1 MKDRKWWKNE
11 KCGVFCIQ
19 FVSVLT
25 GLGPNWMISH
35 FSIKKKKKKRKETNC
50 MASLEWLWF
59 WSCLWGG
66 RIWAVYKV
74 MTLLV
79 ADMKRFSVRLTLSPL
94 KSTCYIQMLL
104 RFPPLCLRAAAYL
117 SDRGR
122 CCGFQS
128 GGGWKLLWFGGSLSS
143 DHHRFALRPR
153 AGQPVALKAL
163 SVIRPDRLMS
173 RWRVPTNLDPSQT
186 SAVSFGSRFW

>member
-94 KSTCYIQMLL
+94 KSKCYIQMLL

-128 GGGWKLLWFGGSLSS
+128 GGVEAAVVWGVSRLGPPSVCSAASSRSTGGSE
-143 DHHRFALRPR
+143 
-153 AGQPVALKAL
+153 GAL
-163 SVIRPDRLMS
+163 SH
-173 RWRVPTNLDPSQT
+173 QT
-186 SAVSFGSRFW
+186 WQANESVKSPNKPGS

>member
-1 MKDRKWWKNE
+1 MMEKWEMWGFLHPV
-11 KCGVFCIQ
+11 CF
-19 FVSVLT
+19 SPHRT
-25 GLGPNWMISH
+25 GSKLDD
-35 FSIKKKKKKRKETNC
+35 FSFFHQKKKKKRKETNC

-79 ADMKRFSVRLTLSPL
+79 ADMKRFSVRLILSPL

-128 GGGWKLLWFGGSLSS
+128 GPPPQLAVEAAVVWGVSRLGPPSVCSAASSRSTGGSE
-143 DHHRFALRPR
+143 
-153 AGQPVALKAL
+153 GAL
-163 SVIRPDRLMS
+163 SH
-173 RWRVPTNLDPSQT
+173 QT
-186 SAVSFGSRFW
+186 WQANESVKSPNKPGS

>member
-1 MKDRKWWKNE
+1 MWA
-11 KCGVFCIQ
+11 
-19 FVSVLT
+19 SVVIVKLWRIENDGKMRNVGFFASSLFQSSQDWVQT
-25 GLGPNWMISH
+25 GWFLIFPS
-35 FSIKKKKKKRKETNC
+35 KKKKKKRKETNC

-128 GGGWKLLWFGGSLSS
+128 GGGGSCCGLGGLSARTTIGLLCGLEQVNRWLWRRSQSS
-143 DHHRFALRPR
+143 DLT
-153 AGQPVALKAL
+153 G
-163 SVIRPDRLMS
+163 
-173 RWRVPTNLDPSQT
+173 
-186 SAVSFGSRFW
+186 

>member
-11 KCGVFCIQ
+11 KCGGFLHAVCF
-19 FVSVLT
+19 SPHRT
-25 GLGPNWMISH
+25 GSKLDD
-35 FSIKKKKKKRKETNC
+35 FSFFHQKKKKKRKETNC

-66 RIWAVYKV
+66 RIWPVYKV
-74 MTLLV
+74 TTLLV

-104 RFPPLCLRAAAYL
+104 RFPPLCLHAAAYL

-128 GGGWKLLWFGGSLSS
+128 GGGEAAVVWRVSRLGPPSVCSAASSRSTGGSE
-143 DHHRFALRPR
+143 
-153 AGQPVALKAL
+153 GAL
-163 SVIRPDRLMS
+163 SHQTWQANESVKSPNKPGS
-173 RWRVPTNLDPSQT
+173 QPNL
-186 SAVSFGSRFW
+186 RC